1 MQFSVLW
8 HVRMILIHQRGKSM
22 LHKCLK
28 DANNTKAPWLM
39 SLGRIFITDC
49 SNQDKQCSVLFFFW
63 YMPSGF
69 HRLKITLFLAW
80 YFVKTSFWSNHYIL
94 FLSLKK
100 TPWLGFKIPLVVSL
114 YLLSLPTYIG
124 PADNDC
130 HYSQFPSLNVAFPPP
145 CRLGT
150 LLFCREL
157 MSSSSLFPILSFL
170 PCGFLVINTGIGSNS
185 SSATLS
191 EPSGTSK
198 PEMRLLSSAA

>member
-1 MQFSVLW
+1 MFSV
-8 HVRMILIHQRGKSM
+8 
-22 LHKCLK
+22 
-28 DANNTKAPWLM
+28 
-39 SLGRIFITDC
+39 
-49 SNQDKQCSVLFFFW
+49 FFF
-63 YMPSGF
+63 
-69 HRLKITLFLAW
+69 FLIYAFRFPW
-80 YFVKTSFWSNHYIL
+80 TEDHFIFSLIL
-94 FLSLKK
+94 CKNQLLDKPLYTFPLSKE
-100 TPWLGFKIPLVVSL
+100 TPWSGFKIPLVVSL
-114 YLLSLPTYIG
+114 YLLSLPTYTG

-130 HYSQFPSLNVAFPPP
+130 HYPQFPSLNAVFFPP